1 MSFRTVISIYI
12 TPVPGKPT
20 HSVPLVKAVPGLG
33 LEGDRYF
40 GLPGTGHKRSGSGR
54 EITLI
59 EIEALEALE
68 REEGYHLAPGEARRN
83 LVTRGVDLNDLVGR
97 EFQVGAVTL
106 RGIRICEPCNYL
118 AEMTDARVLSGLTHR
133 GGLRAEI
140 LTAGK
145 ISVGDPIQPVT
156 QP

>member
-1 MSFRTVISIYI
+1 MSSRTVISIYI
-12 TPVPGKPT
+12 TSVPGKPT
-20 HSVPLVKAVPGLG
+20 YSVPWVKAVPGLG

-68 REEGYHLAPGEARRN
+68 REEGLHLAPGEARRN
-83 LVTRGVDLNDLVGR
+83 LVTRGVALNDLVGQ
-97 EFQVGAVTL
+97 EFQVGAVIL

-118 AEMTDARVLSGLTHR
+118 AKMTDPRILPGLIHR

-140 LTAGK
+140 LTAGE
-145 ISVGDPIQPVT
+145 IAIGDPIKPAT